1 MLQVIQKTK
10 LPRCYPDRF
19 NSMTPRFASLSGR
32 RLLGLTLGLLLAS
45 PAWPAAP
52 PPAAPAPNEQLKVFV
67 LEGQGAV
74 NYLPE
79 KRGRT
84 PVVEVRDENDLPVE
98 GAEVLFELPAS
109 GPGGEFPGSGRSK
122 TVKTGIGGQAAAPF
136 TVNNEAGA
144 FQIKVT
150 AKIGDKIGRAV
161 IGQVN
166 STTPAVMMPQKK
178 TGWFTTRK
186 MLIISSAAAAG
197 VIAGVLASNGGG
209 SSATPTAPPAPPT
222 IIITPGSPTFGGPR

>member
-1 MLQVIQKTK
+1 MM
-10 LPRCYPDRF
+10 PRI
-19 NSMTPRFASLSGR
+19 ASLSGR
-32 RLLGLTLGLLLAS
+32 GLLGLTLALLLAS
-45 PAWPAAP
+45 PARPAAP
-52 PPAAPAPNEQLKVFV
+52 PAAAPAPNEQLKVFV

-197 VIAGVLASNGGG
+197 VIAGVMASNGGG

>member
-1 MLQVIQKTK
+1 
-10 LPRCYPDRF
+10 
-19 NSMTPRFASLSGR
+19 MTPRTVSLSGR
-32 RLLGLTLGLLLAS
+32 GWLCLALAVS
-45 PAWPAAP
+45 LAAPAWPAAP
-52 PPAAPAPNEQLKVFV
+52 PPATPPPNEQLKVFV

-109 GPGGEFPGSGRSK
+109 GPGGEFAGGGRSK
-122 TVKTGIGGQAAAPF
+122 SVKTGIGGQAAAPF
-136 TVNNEAGA
+136 TVNNQAGA

-166 STTPAVMMPQKK
+166 SATPAVMTPQKK
-178 TGWFTTRK
+178 SGWFTTRK
-186 MLIISSAAAAG
+186 MLIISSVAAAG
-197 VIAGVLASNGGG
+197 VIAGVLATNGG
-209 SSATPTAPPAPPT
+209 SSSGSTPTAPPAPPT

>member
-1 MLQVIQKTK
+1 
-10 LPRCYPDRF
+10 
-19 NSMTPRFASLSGR
+19 MTPRFAVLSGR
-32 RLLGLTLGLLLAS
+32 SLLGLALAGLLAA

-52 PPAAPAPNEQLKVFV
+52 PAAAPTPGEQLKVFV

-98 GAEVLFELPAS
+98 GADVLFELPAS

-122 TVKTGIGGQAAAPF
+122 TVKTGVGGQAAAPF

-166 STTPAVMMPQKK
+166 SATPALMMPQKK

-186 MLIISSAAAAG
+186 MLILSSVAAAG
-197 VIAGVLASNGGG
+197 VVAGVMASNGGS
-209 SSATPTAPPAPPT
+209 SSATPAAPAAPPT
-222 IIITPGSPTFGGPR
+222 IIITPGNPTFGGPR